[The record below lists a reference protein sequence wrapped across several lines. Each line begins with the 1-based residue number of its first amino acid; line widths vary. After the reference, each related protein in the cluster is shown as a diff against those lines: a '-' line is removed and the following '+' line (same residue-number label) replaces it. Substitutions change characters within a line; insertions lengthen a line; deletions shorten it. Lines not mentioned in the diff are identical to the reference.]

1 MLDPHGSLLAL
12 HVAAGALGLILGP
25 VAIWASMHGQLEGDA
40 HSAYHW
46 SVLAVCLTASGLVAL
61 DLAGLWWL
69 LLLAVLSY
77 ALALLGFLAPRRR
90 WRGWVGA
97 YARGQGGSYI
107 ALVTASLV
115 VSVEG
120 TAAVAAWV
128 LPTLVG
134 HPLVERR
141 VAWLEVREHTERPP
155 APGYPTPV
163 MRDRA

>member
-1 MLDPHGSLLAL
+1 MLDPHDSLLAL
-12 HVAAGALGLILGP
+12 HLIAGALGLILGP
-25 VAIWASMHGQLEGDA
+25 VAIWASRHGQLEGGA

-46 SVLAVCLTASGLVAL
+46 SVLAVCLTAAGLVAL
-61 DLAGLWWL
+61 DLSALWWL
-69 LLLAVLSY
+69 LLLAALSY

-90 WRGWVGA
+90 WRGWVRA

-134 HPLVERR
+134 HPLIERR
-141 VAWLEVREHTERPP
+141 VASLEARERAER
-155 APGYPTPV
+155 
-163 MRDRA
+163 RRAAGNSTRVIEDGA